1 MDCKT
6 FESLIPDFIGRKMDY
21 LTLKAFRKHM
31 RECKK
36 CKEEL
41 TIKFLIDEGL
51 VRLEEGDA
59 FDLSLEMRNRI
70 EEAEKK
76 IHRHDFYIRVG
87 AVFEYIVM
95 IGAMTAVALIIFWG
109 ARGV

>member
-1 MDCKT
+1 MDCRE
-6 FESLIPDFIGRKMDY
+6 FEKWIPDFIGRKMDY

-31 RECKK
+31 RECKN

-51 VRLEEGDA
+51 VRLEEGNT
-59 FDLSLEMRNRI
+59 FDLNLELRKRI
-70 EEAEKK
+70 YEAEKK
-76 IHRHDFYIRVG
+76 IRRHDRYIRVG

-95 IGAMTAVALIIFWG
+95 IGIVGVVAGIIFWG
-109 ARGV
+109 VRGV

>member
-1 MDCKT
+1 MDCRE
-6 FESLIPDFIGRKMDY
+6 FEKQIPLFIGKKQDY

-31 RECKK
+31 RECRS

-51 VRLEEGDA
+51 VRLEEGRA
-59 FDLSLEMRNRI
+59 FDLNLEMRNHV
-70 EEAEKK
+70 EDAEKK
-76 IHRHDFYIRVG
+76 IRRHDFYIRVG

-95 IGAMTAVALIIFWG
+95 IGVAAVVAGILLL
-109 ARGV
+109 AK